1 MSLPEAAERP
11 SHGEPGW
18 FAGTG
23 KMFACFADHHHDD
36 VLAFWCAAPVGR
48 QQELTGL
55 EPGRFFVPPYVGS
68 RGWLGVRLDVPV
80 DWTEIAEI
88 VQDGY
93 REVASRRLV
102 ALLDA
107 NAMLPARGNSGEES
121 PMQVTVRTSVGGQDV
136 LECKKTT
143 PFPEP
148 SP

>member
-1 MSLPEAAERP
+1 VHGKDALARLRAICMSLPEAAERL
-11 SHGEPGW
+11 SHGEPAW

-23 KMFACFADHHHDD
+23 RMFACFADHHHDD
-36 VLAFWCAAPVGR
+36 VLGCWCAAPFGR

-55 EPGRFFVPPYVGS
+55 DPGRYFVPPYVGS

-102 ALLDA
+102 TLLNAGLGHVGPGDA
-107 NAMLPARGNSGEES
+107 N
-121 PMQVTVRTSVGGQDV
+121 VTEAIVAVGGSV
-136 LECKKTT
+136 
-143 PFPEP
+143 P
-148 SP
+148 